1 MAKFDRLEKLLHE
14 WNDSAVDLLNPS
26 SLSTKIYSEE
36 DPLTQ
41 SGQIILGQGD
51 KTGSADLVVPDD
63 VVDVLRSQEQEKG
76 IGKGFLAFLKTTFKE
91 LDVDEVSYNNEKQ
104 GGSYFDMVFPGNRV
118 VSVSVWGDEG
128 EQKLAV
134 IYKVGDDEREIEV
147 KDLKEGCFKEDG
159 DVNADVF
166 PVDWLVEKV
175 KEILDAL
182 DKEKEDEENKEE
194 DEFDFDDEF
203 GLDDEEEG
211 KDKEQPE
218 ESNREKEPDIFAR
231 DREEEERNERP
242 EESKRRLV
250 RYGGMSFLTERR

>member
-1 MAKFDRLEKLLHE
+1 MAKLDRLENLLHE

-63 VVDVLRSQEQEKG
+63 VVDVLKSQEQEKG
-76 IGKGFLAFLKTTFKE
+76 IGKGFMSFLKTTFKE

-118 VSVSVWGDEG
+118 VSVSVWGEEG
-128 EQKLAV
+128 DQKLAV
-134 IYKVGDDEREIEV
+134 IYKLEEDEREIEV
-147 KDLKEGCFKEDG
+147 KDLKEGCFKDDG

-166 PVDWLVEKV
+166 PADWLVAKV
-175 KEILDAL
+175 KEVLDGM
-182 DKEKEDEENKEE
+182 DKEAEGGEDEEEG
-194 DEFDFDDEF
+194 FDFDDAF
-203 GLDDEEEG
+203 NDEEPEQNEPETEPEPEPFG
-211 KDKEQPE
+211 ADK
-218 ESNREKEPDIFAR
+218 
-231 DREEEERNERP
+231 EEEERRNRP
-242 EESKRRLV
+242 EESKYRLL
-250 RYGGMSFLTERR
+250 RYGGMSILQEKKGE